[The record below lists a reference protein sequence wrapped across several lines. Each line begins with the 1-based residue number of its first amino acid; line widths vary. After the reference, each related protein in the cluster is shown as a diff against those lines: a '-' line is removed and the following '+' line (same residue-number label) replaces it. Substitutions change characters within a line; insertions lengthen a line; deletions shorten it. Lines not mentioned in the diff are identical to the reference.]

1 MAVFMFWNTA
11 GSLLYEE
18 IRELC
23 REHAVDV
30 AIFAEQQF
38 DAVTLIT
45 TLNDGGPPYFTQ
57 IPTLQKRLS
66 LYTRWPIE
74 WFEPRHESG
83 HFAIQQLRLPIAL
96 PVLLVSVHL
105 PSKLHTRDEDQAF
118 YARNLSE
125 VIAQQE
131 DHLGHRRTIVIGDF
145 NMDPFEVAMTTADGF
160 HSLMDKRLTPIG
172 GRSIGNRPFQ
182 MFYNPMW
189 SLLGDHSRGPPG
201 TYFYNSGRPLN
212 YYWHTFDQILLRPE
226 LLTTFENSSVR
237 VATRAGDRELL
248 RDNGRIDNRV
258 SDHLPI
264 VVKLEIEG
272 RL

>member
-57 IPTLQKRLS
+57 IP
-66 LYTRWPIE
+66 
-74 WFEPRHESG
+74 
-83 HFAIQQLRLPIAL
+83 IQQLRLPIAL

-237 VATRAGDRELL
+237 VATRARDRELL